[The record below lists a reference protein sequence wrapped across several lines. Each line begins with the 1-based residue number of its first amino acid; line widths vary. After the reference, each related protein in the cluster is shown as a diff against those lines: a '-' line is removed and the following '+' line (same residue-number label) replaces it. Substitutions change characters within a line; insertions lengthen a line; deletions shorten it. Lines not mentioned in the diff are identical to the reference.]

1 MANAAFAGW
10 VATDRQ
16 FYRIGADKLIT
27 MQLQLGSTE
36 DYKNINLT
44 VSLTDSDDNILKQVI
59 NEQVSGIYPA
69 KPYNG
74 SLDNQAR
81 GYHD

>member
-1 MANAAFAGW
+1 M
-10 VATDRQ
+10 DRQ
-16 FYRIGADKLIT
+16 FYRIDADKLIT
-27 MQLQLGSTE
+27 IQSQLGSTE

-59 NEQVSGIYPA
+59 NEQVSGIYPT